1 MKIDGENLKKINEDR
16 IQDSDIPEDWGNLN
30 KFNFS
35 NDSLCAYG
43 TNNK

>member
-1 MKIDGENLKKINEDR
+1 MKTNEDLKKINEDR

-35 NDSLCAYG
+35 NDSLCGYG
-43 TNNK
+43 NNN

>member
-1 MKIDGENLKKINEDR
+1 MKIDGEDLKRINEDR
-16 IQDSDIPEDWGNLN
+16 IQDSDIPEVWENLN

-43 TNNK
+43 SSY